1 MPGKESLY
9 PADWLRIAEKD
20 YTRVEHLL
28 NIHDPEAAGFYL
40 QQAIEKF
47 LKAFLLS
54 KGWQLQRVHDL
65 EPLLNEAIKHNPSY
79 EHYRAMLQRISGFY
93 LLDRYPLALEFTLTE
108 EDVQQAISQTKPLI
122 DSIRSILKP

>member
-20 YTRVEHLL
+20 YKRIEHLL
-28 NIHDPEAAGFYL
+28 NVHDPEAAGFYL

-54 KGWQLQRVHDL
+54 KGWQLQRIHDL

-79 EHYRAMLQRISGFY
+79 EQYRAMLQRISGFY
-93 LLDRYPLALEFTLTE
+93 LIDRYPWL
-108 EDVQQAISQTKPLI
+108 
-122 DSIRSILKP
+122 